1 MALYHNVFGRIAA
14 RMPELLFGNGIG
26 PELLAHEVARIVVR
40 VHVVFAVAE
49 LLHKRRGGVAQVQR
63 HRQIPRA
70 LHFLESRVYG
80 IRYAE
85 LLLATGPDI

>member
-1 MALYHNVFGRIAA
+1 MSVLLLAFHITPARIVALYHNVFGRIAA

-49 LLHKRRGGVAQVQR
+49 LL
-63 HRQIPRA
+63 
-70 LHFLESRVYG
+70 SR
-80 IRYAE
+80 
-85 LLLATGPDI
+85 TFM